1 VSVPENINFSTFDEG
16 VEPRPRTPAEREM
29 EAVRIERLRE
39 DARRPLSVNLEET
52 IALSHFLLS
61 FAGAARPRR

>member
-1 VSVPENINFSTFDEG
+1 MAENLKFSTVDER
-16 VEPRPRTPAEREM
+16 VAPRTRTPAEREM

-39 DARRPLSVNLEET
+39 DAQRPLSVNLEET

-61 FAGAARPRR
+61 FAGAARPRP

>member
-1 VSVPENINFSTFDEG
+1 MAENLAFGTVDG
-16 VEPRPRTPAEREM
+16 RVEVRPRTPAEREM
-29 EAVRIERLRE
+29 EAVRIKRLRE